1 MRLRPLFACAL
12 AAAALAATPAAA
24 EPPPDV
30 DAVAGHLALLGYQCQ
45 RKADRLDCQ
54 HAQNVN
60 MSVRGLQGGLLFI
73 SFLATE
79 DAAKTPEQR
88 AGVLDF
94 VNTMNAN
101 STMVIFFIDKDGD
114 LGASAWSPA
123 RYDRTTFGQ
132 LIERWNTDIRE
143 ALQRDPDRAR
153 ALIR

>member
-1 MRLRPLFACAL
+1 MRLRSILACAVLACAL
-12 AAAALAATPAAA
+12 SAPAAA
-24 EPPPDV
+24 EPLPDA
-30 DAVAGHLALLGYQCQ
+30 DAVAEHLSLLGYQCQ
-45 RKADRLDCQ
+45 RKAERLDCQ

-79 DAAKTPEQR
+79 ESSKAPEQR

-101 STMVIFFIDKDGD
+101 STMVIFFIDKEGD

-123 RYDRTTFGQ
+123 SYDRLTFGR

-143 ALQRDPDRAR
+143 ALQRDPERAR